1 MMEQSFKNPRQS
13 SNHAAERGC
22 LPKGEL
28 DTPPHASRSFLQAFF
43 PYYLVAAGISLL
55 IRQSFISTGAQY
67 VVFLARSFLDGHLYF
82 TVMPGTWDDTSFFL
96 GHYYWPLGPL
106 SAIIL
111 MPFVAIFGLN
121 VQLGYPLLL
130 FNLLNLFLLYK
141 IAHKITGNHENSLW
155 LSFAYIFSTAY
166 LFIALYAFSWY
177 FAQAVATSFLLLALF
192 EYYHQKRWWL
202 IGLWIALGVA
212 TRITI
217 VLTSMFF
224 ILSII
229 LGSDQR
235 SKKIKQC
242 AMFSSPV
249 AVGMILLLAYNF
261 VRFQNVLEF
270 GYALQVLHNQP
281 AANRGYGLWGFIHF
295 PANIYYL
302 FFKGPDG
309 VFLPGTKVLTYPY
322 LKADIWGMSIF
333 FTSPI
338 FLWVLKA
345 PGKDLTVR
353 LSTLTCCLMLFVLLG
368 YYGIGVGQYG
378 YRYALDFYPYLFL
391 LIAYATGPQFS
402 LSMKIV
408 TLASFIFN
416 WYLISHI

>member
-1 MMEQSFKNPRQS
+1 MMEQSSKNPRKS
-13 SNHAAERGC
+13 IDHTAEQGC
-22 LPKGEL
+22 LPKG
-28 DTPPHASRSFLQAFF
+28 PPGRPTHTSRSFFQAFL
-43 PYYLVAAGISLL
+43 PYYLVTAGIGLL
-55 IRQSFISTGAQY
+55 IRQSFISTGAQD

-82 TVMPGTWDDTSFFL
+82 TAMPGTWDDTSFFL

-106 SAIIL
+106 PAIIL
-111 MPFVAIFGLN
+111 MPFVAIFGMGA
-121 VQLGYPLLL
+121 QLGYPLLL
-130 FNLLNLFLLYK
+130 FNLLNLLLLYK
-141 IAHKITGNHENSLW
+141 IARKITGNHENSLW

-177 FAQAVATSFLLLALF
+177 FAQAVATSFLLLALY
-192 EYYHQKRWWL
+192 EYYHHRRWWL
-202 IGLWIALGVA
+202 IGLWIALGAA

-217 VLTSMFF
+217 VLTGVFF

-229 LGSDQR
+229 FENDQR
-235 SKKIKQC
+235 SEKIKQF

-249 AVGMILLLAYNF
+249 AVGMMLLLVYNF
-261 VRFQNVLEF
+261 LRFQNILEF
-270 GYALQVLHNQP
+270 GYTLQVLHNEP

-295 PANIYYL
+295 PANLYYL

-309 VFLPGTKVLTYPY
+309 VFLPDTKVLTYPY

-338 FLWVLKA
+338 FLWALKA
-345 PGKDLTVR
+345 RWKELAVR
-353 LSTLTCCLMLFVLLG
+353 LSALTCCLMLFVLLG

-391 LIAYATGPQFS
+391 LIAYASRPQFS

-416 WYLISHI
+416 WYLIAHI